1 LAQKSQIS
9 VYYFFAGYKYNMD
22 FPADAWLCRRLV
34 EESRDAVIF
43 ADRAGIIRFWNAGA
57 AELFGYPSQEALGQ
71 PLDLIIPEKLRAR
84 HAEGYRRV
92 MACGVTRYGK
102 ELLAVPGLRKDGARL
117 SLEFTIAL
125 IKDEAGEV
133 LGAGAIIRD
142 VTARFLRDR
151 ELRRRLT
158 ALEEQLPQRPGA
170 EPG

>member
-1 LAQKSQIS
+1 
-9 VYYFFAGYKYNMD
+9 MD
-22 FPADAWLCRRLV
+22 FSSEEWLCRRLV

-57 AELFGYPSQEALGQ
+57 AAMFGYPTQEALGQ
-71 PLDLIIPEKLRAR
+71 PLDLIIPEKLRTR

-92 MACGVTRYGK
+92 MAQGVTRYAQ

-125 IKDEAGEV
+125 IRDEAGAI

-151 ELRRRLT
+151 ELHRRL
-158 ALEEQLPQRPGA
+158 AELEEQLPRRPGA
-170 EPG
+170 

>member
-1 LAQKSQIS
+1 
-9 VYYFFAGYKYNMD
+9 MD
-22 FPADAWLCRRLV
+22 LPSTAWLCRRLV

-43 ADRAGIIRFWNAGA
+43 ADRAGIIRLWNAAA
-57 AELFGYPSQEALGQ
+57 AEMFGYSAPEALGQ
-71 PLDLIIPEKLRAR
+71 SLDLIIPENLRVR

-92 MACGVTRYGK
+92 MATGVTRYAQ
-102 ELLAVPGLRKDGARL
+102 ELLAVPALRKDGARL

-125 IKDEAGEV
+125 IRDEAGAI

-151 ELRRRLT
+151 ELHRKL
-158 ALEEQLPQRPGA
+158 AELEEQLQRRAGG

>member
-1 LAQKSQIS
+1 M
-9 VYYFFAGYKYNMD
+9 N
-22 FPADAWLCRRLV
+22 FPSEEWLCRRLV
-34 EESRDAVIF
+34 GESRDAVIF

-57 AELFGYPSQEALGQ
+57 AEMFGYPSQEALGQ

-92 MACGVTRYGK
+92 MAQGVTRYAR

-125 IKDEAGEV
+125 IRDEAGEV

-142 VTARFLRDR
+142 VTARFLRDL
-151 ELRRRLT
+151 ELRRRLA
-158 ALEEQLPQRPGA
+158 ALEEQLPRRPGA